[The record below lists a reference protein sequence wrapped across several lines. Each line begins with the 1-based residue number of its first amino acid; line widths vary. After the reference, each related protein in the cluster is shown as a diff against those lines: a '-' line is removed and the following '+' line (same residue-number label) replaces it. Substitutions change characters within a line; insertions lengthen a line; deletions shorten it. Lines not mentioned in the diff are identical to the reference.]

1 MEGKIKLDMLDLSI
15 VKELQNDGRTHITE
29 IAKKYDTAE
38 ATVRKR
44 MKRLIESKVI
54 QVVAVADPFKLG
66 LNIAAMIKV
75 EAAIDKVDSISE
87 DLKSIDEVWYI
98 ALHTGGA
105 TFDIEVYVPNMQD
118 LKSLLTD
125 KIWKIDGIK
134 KTETSIVLSYIKR
147 DYRWKFD
154 KTL

>member
-1 MEGKIKLDMLDLSI
+1 MEETIKLDELDLNI
-15 VKELQNDGRTHITE
+15 VKELQNDGRTAITH

-44 MKRLIESKVI
+44 LKRLIDNEVI

-66 LNIAAMIKV
+66 LNIAAIIKI

-87 DLKSIDEVWYI
+87 DLNKIDEVWYI
-98 ALHTGGA
+98 ALHTGDA
-105 TFDIEVYVPNMQD
+105 TFDVEVYVPSMQD
-118 LKSLLTD
+118 LKNLLTD
-125 KIWKIDGIK
+125 VIWKIDGIK

-147 DYRWKFD
+147 DYKWKLK
-154 KTL
+154 KT